1 MCIPSETTG
10 RGCQELRRVRYL
22 NLFTDGF
29 PSDAPNFHAYHV
41 MAHVSDGTIQFS
53 YFSFL
58 LPESFPNIHLPCST

>member
-10 RGCQELRRVRYL
+10 RGCQELRRVWYL

-41 MAHVSDGTIQFS
+41 SDGTIQFS

-58 LPESFPNIHLPCST
+58 